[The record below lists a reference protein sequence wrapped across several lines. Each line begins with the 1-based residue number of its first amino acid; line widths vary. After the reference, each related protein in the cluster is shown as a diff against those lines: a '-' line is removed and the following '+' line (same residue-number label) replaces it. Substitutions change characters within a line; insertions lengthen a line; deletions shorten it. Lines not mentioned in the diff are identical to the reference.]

1 MKTKTIITK
10 AETLINILNSNG
22 FKGFVDSTSRN
33 DLTES
38 IYNEELELQI
48 FLPNSENDK
57 WENEEWNKFTIRE
70 DFDFEACRMSCTFDE
85 LLEKWNPILN
95 FLNSIGCEWE

>member
-1 MKTKTIITK
+1 MKTQTIITK
-10 AETLINILNSNG
+10 AETLIEILNSKG

-48 FLPNSENDK
+48 FLPNSENDDL
-57 WENEEWNKFTIRE
+57 ENEEWNKFSINENERFIQ
-70 DFDFEACRMSCTFDE
+70 DLD
-85 LLEKWNPILN
+85 LLIGKWNPILN
-95 FLNSIGCEWE
+95 FLNSINCEWE

>member
-10 AETLINILNSNG
+10 AETLIEILNSKG

-48 FLPNSENDK
+48 FLLYQGQK
-57 WENEEWNKFTIRE
+57 QGHRWRLT
-70 DFDFEACRMSCTFDE
+70 
-85 LLEKWNPILN
+85 LN
-95 FLNSIGCEWE
+95 